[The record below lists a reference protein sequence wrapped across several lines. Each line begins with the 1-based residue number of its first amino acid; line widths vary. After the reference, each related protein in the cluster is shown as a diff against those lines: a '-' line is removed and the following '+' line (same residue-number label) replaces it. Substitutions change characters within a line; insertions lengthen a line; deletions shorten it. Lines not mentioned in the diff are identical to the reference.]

1 MPGKEIKG
9 RSKRANY
16 RHGGRIGYKH
26 SGLVGKIMGAKK
38 GWDKADISMAE
49 AAHEL
54 AKRGKKQK
62 TFIVDGHRIPDTPR
76 NRKRWGKD

>member
-16 RHGGRIGYKH
+16 RHGGRTGYKH
-26 SGLVGKIMGAKK
+26 SGLVGKIIGAKK
-38 GWDKADISMAE
+38 GWDRADISMAE

-62 TFIVDGHRIPDTPR
+62 TFIVDGHRILDTPR